1 LLFSDCVA
9 FSRGINRSDLERK
22 FQDIRDQFPT
32 AEDID
37 DSPVTAPSKRIEAL
51 EPRYQKPLFGV
62 LAVLEIGLARIQEQ
76 CPHFRAWLK
85 RLGYPPRID

>member
-1 LLFSDCVA
+1 
-9 FSRGINRSDLERK
+9 
-22 FQDIRDQFPT
+22 
-32 AEDID
+32 
-37 DSPVTAPSKRIEAL
+37 
-51 EPRYQKPLFGV
+51 V